1 MFLSVDKSG
10 GAGFVG
16 GWRVDH
22 GGDLLEGVGQSRGEL
37 LAAAELLDQVEA
49 ERPVVA
55 GLVNVGDGSH
65 QRTEDN
71 LGVVLEEVDLE
82 QKNNVDVPLFEN
94 KCFFSLICRGS

>member
-49 ERPVVA
+49 ERPVIA
-55 GLVNVGDGSH
+55 GLINVGDGAH
-65 QRTEDN
+65 EGTEDD
-71 LGVVLEEVDLE
+71 LCVILEEVDLE
-82 QKNNVDVPLFEN
+82 
-94 KCFFSLICRGS
+94 G